1 MGSMEI
7 YHNPTCSKSNKALE
21 LLRENNIEPTI
32 IYYLKK
38 PPSPALLCELLKKLG
53 LTAREILRKKEK
65 AYSLNN
71 LEDSDMDEES
81 ILEIMSRNP
90 ILIERPIVV
99 ADSKAILGRP
109 PENVL
114 ELI

>member
-1 MGSMEI
+1 MEI
-7 YHNPTCSKSNKALE
+7 YHNPNCSKSNRALE
-21 LLRENNIEPTI
+21 LLRENNVEPTV
-32 IYYLKK
+32 IYYLEE
-38 PPSPALLCELLKKLG
+38 PPSPALLRGLLKKLG
-53 LTAREILRKKEK
+53 LTAREILRKKEE
-65 AYSLNN
+65 AYSLHN
-71 LEDSDMDEES
+71 LEDSDIDEES